1 PGPGGLIK
9 QGSGV
14 LSLSAA
20 NTYSGPTTVNAGTLS
35 VNGSLL
41 GSVTV
46 NSGGML
52 AGSGTIGGLAVS
64 GGTVAPGNSIGTL
77 SIPGNFVQNG
87 GTYQV
92 EANAA
97 GQSDRINV
105 GGTAT
110 INGRTVQGL
119 AEPGRHARN
128 TSYTIVNAAGGVSG
142 AYSDVTSNFAFLTP
156 SLSYDANNVYLLLF
170 QNQSA
175 FEAGGQT
182 PNQQSVGR
190 ALDQANN
197 TATGDFNTVLNAL
210 SSLSTQ
216 QGPAA
221 LDQLSGQTYGG
232 FALASAKAS
241 QLFMKHL
248 SPRMAA

>member
-87 GTYQV
+87 GPHQV

-97 GQSDRINV
+97 GQRGRLNG
-105 GGTAT
+105 GGTAPVHRGT
-110 INGRTVQGL
+110 GQGL
-119 AEPGRHARN
+119 APARPLPPH
-128 TSYTIVNAAGGVSG
+128 T
-142 AYSDVTSNFAFLTP
+142 
-156 SLSYDANNVYLLLF
+156 
-170 QNQSA
+170 
-175 FEAGGQT
+175 
-182 PNQQSVGR
+182 
-190 ALDQANN
+190 
-197 TATGDFNTVLNAL
+197 
-210 SSLSTQ
+210 
-216 QGPAA
+216 
-221 LDQLSGQTYGG
+221 
-232 FALASAKAS
+232 
-241 QLFMKHL
+241 
-248 SPRMAA
+248 